1 MFPALSAVT
10 FPGSWLTLCPL
21 PRDPCS
27 QSSLGCLSQP
37 RGTCHV
43 HPWWDIAVPDLA
55 FSFYTSKN
63 PTQRLGNATRCC
75 LPGGCLPGCSAQPW
89 GHPSPGTP
97 QPRAGASS
105 LFLSPSLS
113 VFRLPRPQLHTCIKC
128 PKWLFP
134 VTDLPG
140 RLWAPLK
147 NVTGVGKMQPCTGDG
162 IPA

>member
-89 GHPSPGTP
+89 GHPSPGLEHP
-97 QPRAGASS
+97 PCFCLPA
-105 LFLSPSLS
+105 SLS
-113 VFRLPRPQLHTCIKC
+113 SGCQGHSSTRVLSVQNGYSQWQISQDGCGL
-128 PKWLFP
+128 
-134 VTDLPG
+134 
-140 RLWAPLK
+140 LWRMLQ
-147 NVTGVGKMQPCTGDG
+147 G
-162 IPA
+162 